1 MVEAYLFSILNG
13 SLRKII
19 RGEKVARRRE
29 RKARMVRKMKVKS
42 FSLSLTCFEKK
53 KYIESDRKR
62 I

>member
-1 MVEAYLFSILNG
+1 M
-13 SLRKII
+13 II